1 MKRFLRALYRH
12 RSDHKF
18 RVAQKHFLDFA
29 YTELPCDQHFER
41 AVKPKRRRPIVECGY
56 KWIMDELHKELR
68 VLGQAKAFGGF
79 HPPSEDKDLGAI
91 PSIKDASPTVKEL
104 APQWLHLLQCVCSD
118 DMASPNASAVQS
130 ATLILTTM
138 CHLMRPKKCFN
149 FQTKFG
155 LYLYQG
161 GASRRVLDTL
171 CRFGMIVSYTT
182 LQRRLTSL
190 RTEAERRVEAVG
202 QAPSTIRTYANFE
215 FTEGRRGER
224 TGDNRQ
230 FRSITT
236 VVVFPRG
243 C

>member
-1 MKRFLRALYRH
+1 
-12 RSDHKF
+12 
-18 RVAQKHFLDFA
+18 
-29 YTELPCDQHFER
+29 
-41 AVKPKRRRPIVECGY
+41 
-56 KWIMDELHKELR
+56 MDELHKELR

-138 CHLMRPKKCFN
+138 SHLMRPKKCFN

-202 QAPSTIRTYANFE
+202 QAPSTIRTYANF
-215 FTEGRRGER
+215 
-224 TGDNRQ
+224 
-230 FRSITT
+230 
-236 VVVFPRG
+236 
-243 C
+243 

>member
-1 MKRFLRALYRH
+1 MN
-12 RSDHKF
+12 
-18 RVAQKHFLDFA
+18 
-29 YTELPCDQHFER
+29 
-41 AVKPKRRRPIVECGY
+41 
-56 KWIMDELHKELR
+56 ELHKELR
-68 VLGQAKAFGGF
+68 VLAQAEAFEGF
-79 HPPSEDKDLGAI
+79 HPPSKDKNLDAI
-91 PSIKDASPTVKEL
+91 PSIKDASPTIKEL
-104 APQWLHLLQCVCSD
+104 TPQWLHLLQCVCSAN
-118 DMASPNASAVQS
+118 MASSNASVVQP

-138 CHLMRPKKCFN
+138 CHLMRPKKCSN
-149 FQTKFG
+149 FQTTLG

-161 GASRRVLDTL
+161 EASRRVLDTL
-171 CRFGMIVSYTT
+171 CRFEMIVFYST

-202 QAPSTIRTYANFE
+202 QAPSTILTYANVE

-224 TGDNRQ
+224 TGDNRE